1 MRCEQ
6 CGQKFETQR
15 SLAFHQAMFCTRR
28 STKVLVAVPKPATV
42 SEPMPAPAPEPIP
55 TPVPELPKQ
64 PRHVVAEELKV
75 PDIEPN
81 FYISQTDIERLDR
94 IARRSQAGEI
104 LNVILRGPKG
114 SGKTT
119 LARQFA
125 ALRSRPF
132 YEIHCG
138 SLVEPEQWFGKDRL
152 TNGETWYRMARFIT
166 AIETGGTVVLL
177 DEVNR
182 PHPEVLN
189 ALFGLLDWRRS
200 MWVDDLQREVRVAA
214 GVVFFATINEG
225 EGYIVNPLDDA
236 LRERFGRAIE
246 VKYPPKRE
254 TAKILVART
263 GIARAIADK
272 LADFREE
279 VKRKPEL
286 NLSMSV
292 RQLQIAAEEV
302 KDGADL
308 REAVMV
314 ALVNHLTDIEQ
325 KKAALA
331 VLQHLG
337 EDIAEVMHEVEG

>member
-1 MRCEQ
+1 VPE
-6 CGQKFETQR
+6 
-15 SLAFHQAMFCTRR
+15 
-28 STKVLVAVPKPATV
+28 PKPLPRRAV
-42 SEPMPAPAPEPIP
+42 IASE
-55 TPVPELPKQ
+55 LS
-64 PRHVVAEELKV
+64 V

-94 IARRSQAGEI
+94 IARRSQAGEM
-104 LNVILRGPKG
+104 LNVMLRGPKG

-125 ALRSRPF
+125 ALRSRTF

-166 AIETGGTVVLL
+166 AVETAYTVVLL

-200 MWVDDLQREVRVAA
+200 MWVDDLQRDVRVAP
-214 GVVFFATINEG
+214 GVIFFATINEG

-263 GIARAIADK
+263 GIARAVADR
-272 LADFREE
+272 LADFREG

-292 RQLQIAAEEV
+292 RQLQVAAEEIR
-302 KDGADL
+302 DGADI
-308 REAVMV
+308 REAIMV
-314 ALVNHLTDIEQ
+314 SLVNHLADMEQ

-337 EDIAEVMHEVEG
+337 EDVTEIMHEVEG